1 VKPVPFD
8 YRAPVSLEEAL
19 PLLGLEC
26 AVLAGGQSLVPLLN
40 LRLARPE
47 LVVDVNAVAE
57 LDYIRAD
64 DGSLRIGALTR
75 QVVLERSELV
85 ERQWP
90 LLHKAVG
97 FVGHP
102 QIRSRGTVGGS
113 VAHADPAAELPAAL
127 IALGARFHLRSSGG
141 ARALE
146 ASDFFLGPLYTSREP
161 DELLVEV
168 EVPEQ
173 PEGAGSGFAE
183 HARTHGDFATAGAA
197 AVVAPGHA
205 GIALLDDADERLRR
219 DRARRLVD
227 APAGDRSC
235 LAHLGPDLGQAH
247 TRGQPP
253 RAFRTE
259 LRPALDARRGGPS
272 APRRERA
279 PVRDLVRLGHRAG
292 DGGELRHAA
301 VRRRLRQQQAQ
312 QRAAAAL
319 RRTHDQT

>member
-47 LVVDVNAVAE
+47 LVVDVNAVPE

-64 DGSLRIGALTR
+64 HGSLRIGALTR

-85 ERQWP
+85 EQQWP

-127 IALGARFHLRSSGG
+127 VALGARFHLRSSGG

-146 ASDFFLGPLYTSREP
+146 ASDFFLGPLYTAREP

-205 GIALLDDADERLRR
+205 GIALLGAGPVPLRAEAAEQALS
-219 DRARRLVD
+219 DGA
-227 APAGDRSC
+227 APN
-235 LAHLGPDLGQAH
+235 
-247 TRGQPP
+247 
-253 RAFRTE
+253 E
-259 LRPALDARRGGPS
+259 
-272 APRRERA
+272 
-279 PVRDLVRLGHRAG
+279 
-292 DGGELRHAA
+292 
-301 VRRRLRQQQAQ
+301 
-312 QRAAAAL
+312 AAAL
-319 RRTHDQT
+319 AAQDVEDEHRRALCTELARRAIEEALA